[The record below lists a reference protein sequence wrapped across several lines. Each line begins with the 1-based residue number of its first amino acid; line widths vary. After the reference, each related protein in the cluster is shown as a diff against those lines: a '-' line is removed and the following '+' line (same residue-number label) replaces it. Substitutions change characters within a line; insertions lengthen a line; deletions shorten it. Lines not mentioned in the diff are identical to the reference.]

1 MHISLVEQAEP
12 ASISLDY
19 GVLIQ
24 TVSKYKNLIRDQ
36 SYSSL
41 ATNGEPIVHV
51 GIDTPIVQ
59 ITSENAGRSA
69 IVSVRT
75 NDKAVRADPLYYD
88 TMFQF

>member
-24 TVSKYKNLIRDQ
+24 TVSKYKNLIRAQ

-41 ATNGEPIVHV
+41 TRNSEPIVHV

-59 ITSENAGRSA
+59 ITSTNAGRSA

-88 TMFQF
+88 TVFQF